1 MCVVFLLS
9 LSPKIMTVSDLSDAF
24 AILKSYYFLGGIMAK
39 VLIPVVIVAAL
50 ALYLLMNA
58 SGDISMGG
66 ESHDV
71 SGGHPPSEQTQQK

>member
-1 MCVVFLLS
+1 
-9 LSPKIMTVSDLSDAF
+9 
-24 AILKSYYFLGGIMAK
+24 MAK

-66 ESHDV
+66 ESTDIA
-71 SGGHPPSEQTQQK
+71 GGHPPAEQTQQK

>member
-1 MCVVFLLS
+1 
-9 LSPKIMTVSDLSDAF
+9 
-24 AILKSYYFLGGIMAK
+24 MAK
-39 VLIPVVIVAAL
+39 IFIAVAIVGAL

-71 SGGHPPSEQTQQK
+71 SGGHPPAEQTQQK